1 MGPVLIMAGGTGG
14 HIFPGLAVARAL
26 RERDV
31 PVVWLGSVGG
41 LECRLVPEAGLPLET
56 VAISALRG
64 KGALALLLAPL
75 RLLRAVW
82 QAISVLRRHRP
93 RSVLSLGGFA
103 AGPGGLAAWLLG
115 RPLLVHEQNRIAGFT
130 NRTLARLARRL
141 LAGFPD
147 VHGLA
152 GSVENVGN
160 PVRAEIAA
168 VASPDQRLAG
178 RTGPLRLL
186 VVGGSQGARALN
198 RAVPALLQRLAPQAV
213 DVRQQCGPR
222 MLDEARA
229 AHAEAGTTAS
239 VEPFIADMAAA
250 YAWADLVLCRSGALT
265 VAELAAAGVA
275 SVLVPF
281 PAAVDDHQT
290 ANADFLVEGGAA
302 LRVAEGEDFADRL
315 AAAIAPL
322 LADRPRLLAMARAAR
337 ALARVDAAERVA
349 DACLAEAR
357 A

>member
-26 RERDV
+26 RARDV
-31 PVVWLGSVGG
+31 PVVWLGSAGG

-56 VAISALRG
+56 VAIGALRG
-64 KGALALLLAPL
+64 KGIATLLLAPL
-75 RLLRAVW
+75 RLLRAVA
-82 QAISVLRRHRP
+82 QAIAVLRRHRP

-130 NRTLARLARRL
+130 NRTLARFARRR

-147 VHGLA
+147 ARGLPGPIEA
-152 GSVENVGN
+152 VGN

-168 VASPDQRLAG
+168 LAPPDQRLAG
-178 RTGPLRLL
+178 RSGPLRLL

-198 RAVPALLQRLAPQAV
+198 RAVPALLLRLGQQSF

-290 ANADFLVEGGAA
+290 ANADFLVAAGAA
-302 LRVAEGEDFADRL
+302 LRVTEGEDFTDRL
-315 AAAIAPL
+315 AAAVAPL
-322 LADRPRLLAMARAAR
+322 LADRPRLLAMADAAR